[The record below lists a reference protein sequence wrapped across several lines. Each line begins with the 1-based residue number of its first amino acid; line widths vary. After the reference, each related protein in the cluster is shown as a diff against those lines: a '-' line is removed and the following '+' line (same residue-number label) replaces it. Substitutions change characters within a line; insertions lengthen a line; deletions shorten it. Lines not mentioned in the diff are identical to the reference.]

1 MARFLALIAMF
12 IALPAFAADWPQF
25 LGPNRDSASTEK
37 VSAWTEDPKVL
48 WKAPLGESHSSPVV
62 VNGVVYAFFKPKGKD
77 ADALTAFDAKSG
89 EKLWDQHYDRE
100 KFTPP
105 FGAGPRGTPCVEDN
119 RIYTVGST
127 GILACWNGTS
137 GNVEWK
143 VDTLKEFNGKN
154 LLFGVS
160 TSPTVIG
167 DLVIVMVGAK
177 GAGIVAFNKTSGK
190 VVWKTTDD
198 PASYATPLPIGQGE
212 KQQLVFLTGSHL
224 RSLSPT
230 GKELWAVPFKD
241 RLNESSTTPVQVGD
255 MIVAS
260 SVTAGSLAV
269 TPGEG
274 EPKQVWKDD
283 KLTCYFSTPVVSGDD
298 LYMINGVPSLTNAS
312 ITLRCVEAK
321 TGKVRWSKEKIG
333 KYHAAIIKVADGNL
347 LMLDDTGNLI
357 LIKPNPKEY
366 IELARSKVCG
376 ETWAHPALSDGRL
389 FVRDDKEL
397 IALDVSGK

>member
-89 EKLWDQHYDRE
+89 EKLWDQHYDRA

>member
-89 EKLWDQHYDRE
+89 EKLWDQHYDRA

-357 LIKPNPKEY
+357 LIKPNAKEY
-366 IELARSKVCG
+366 TELARSKVCG